1 MHKRRLNHLLCFVLI
16 ALLLQGSSRGEVIPI
31 VRESQGGE
39 DLRRLNTLLSLLRP
53 DEVFFFSAYPLSKAG
68 LEGAPDLNVVLEA
81 AFVTAG
87 NRVRFVPA
95 EALPAVLQIHSNTPI
110 YAVRG
115 GITAFDRAITNR
127 LTGIT
132 LQLLLEWGRKF
143 LQVDGDLQWEKEATR
158 ISVALNVQGPDGV
171 LLPRSGAQV
180 EALLLKERRGRKA
193 AALFYSECMRGVK
206 S

>member
-1 MHKRRLNHLLCFVLI
+1 MTRESLRQYGWVLFRRTQLCLTRAGRTYSDLDQRLCRSTRRQLYRFTRWWMLRAFKSDPPRPLHLVVNRCSKAKPRTPDMHKRRLNHLLCFVLI

-115 GITAFDRAITNR
+115 G
-127 LTGIT
+127 
-132 LQLLLEWGRKF
+132 
-143 LQVDGDLQWEKEATR
+143 
-158 ISVALNVQGPDGV
+158 
-171 LLPRSGAQV
+171 
-180 EALLLKERRGRKA
+180 
-193 AALFYSECMRGVK
+193 
-206 S
+206 